1 MTYLAARRQAEK
13 ARRRADILDAAEVVA
28 AREGIEA
35 FTMDQVGREAQLS
48 RALLYVY
55 FHDKADLTAAL
66 CERALCE
73 LHERFRGAAGS
84 AGQGIEQVRAIGRAY
99 VTFARERPV
108 RFELLAR
115 LEAREPP
122 AGPPPANLQ
131 ACLAASDRVHDVLLQ
146 ALAAG
151 LADGSITRRAGEP
164 NTVAMSLW
172 ALMHGVLQVAKLKAG
187 VLAGRGVSATG
198 LVEQALAMATTA
210 LTRS

>member
-1 MTYLAARRQAEK
+1 MTDLAARRHEEK
-13 ARRRADILDAAEVVA
+13 DRRRTEILDAAELVA

-35 FTMDQVGREAQLS
+35 FTMDQVGREARLS

-66 CERALCE
+66 CERALRE
-73 LHERFRGAAGS
+73 LHGRFVAAAGS
-84 AGQGIEQVRAIGRAY
+84 AGRGIDQVRAIGSAY
-99 VTFARERPV
+99 VAFASERPV

-151 LADGSITRRAGEP
+151 MADGSITRQAGEP
-164 NTVAMSLW
+164 NTVALSLW
-172 ALMHGVLQVAKLKAG
+172 ALMHGVLQVARLKAA

-198 LVEQALAMATTA
+198 LVDQALAMATTA